1 MIERA
6 KRPEEE
12 LEIATEPA
20 TVLDDRLL
28 HMTREEAKAYLDAYL
43 QERGLATGDGSVE
56 QVSPRGPKRPG
67 RRPSARR
74 ARD

>member
-1 MIERA
+1 MIERVKRA
-6 KRPEEE
+6 KKRPKPTTGR
-12 LEIATEPA
+12 I

-28 HMTREEAKAYLDAYL
+28 HMTREEVKAYLDAYL

-56 QVSPRGPKRPG
+56 HSTPGAPKRPG

-74 ARD
+74 AQA

>member
-1 MIERA
+1 MIERVKRA
-6 KRPEEE
+6 KKQPKVTAGR
-12 LEIATEPA
+12 I

-43 QERGLATGDGSVE
+43 QERGLATGAGSVDLG
-56 QVSPRGPKRPG
+56 SPGVPKRPG

-74 ARD
+74 AQA